1 MAASQMSPQQAAAAA
16 AQANSAARQAVLA
29 NSIEALQLIFTQQNM
44 TPATQSVVNIP
55 PRNVG
60 LIRGFYVHVGFS
72 ATNASGQILTK
83 TNLGPANVLSLVT
96 FNDLSN
102 QQRVN
107 AQGWYLPYLD
117 TARRRNQSF
126 SSELA
131 TGIQAANNAGTQQA
145 LTGATPAAV
154 DLGVVTTVNALS
166 GALGQPPAAFSG
178 TDTPLNL
185 TANFQSLLAT
195 GATATATPIMS
206 CPTIV
211 PASTAI
217 AIDMWYYVPISY
229 TDRDLRG
236 AIYAGVVNSVMNLQ
250 LTFNAQNFVAASNQ
264 DPTLAVFQSNL
275 NPATALATPLWSV
288 EVYQDFL
295 DQLPFSAQGPILPF
309 QDLSWS
315 YLLNTTFFTA
325 MSQGQDYPIPF
336 PNFRNIQ
343 SMHLLYSNGNVV
355 TAPQSGGNDINYL
368 ALQSANYT
376 NIFKVSPAMQAIIG
390 RNILHVDQPK
400 GMYYFDFRRKPLST
414 VQYGNLN
421 LVVNPSLV
429 AGAFTPQFLVGFEQL
444 AQQNQVV
451 GAGSIPGG

>member
-1 MAASQMSPQQAAAAA
+1 MAAQMTQAQAAQAA
-16 AQANSAARQAVLA
+16 AQANAAARQAVLS
-29 NSIEALQLIFTQQNM
+29 NSIEALQLIFTQANM
-44 TPATQSVVNIP
+44 TPATQSVVNVP

-60 LIRGFYVHVGFS
+60 LIRGFYVHVAFS
-72 ATNASGQILTK
+72 ATNPATSVLTK
-83 TNLGPANVLSLVT
+83 TTLGPANLLSLVT

-102 QQRVN
+102 QQRIN

-131 TGIQAANNAGTQQA
+131 TGFQAAQA
-145 LTGATPAAV
+145 IAGATAASV
-154 DLGVVTTVNALS
+154 GIGVVTLANGALS
-166 GALGQPPAAFSG
+166 GATSVSPSQMSG
-178 TDTPLNL
+178 TDTPLGL
-185 TANFQSLLAT
+185 TANFLSPLAT

-206 CPTIV
+206 CPTVV
-211 PASTAI
+211 PVSTAF
-217 AIDMWYYVPISY
+217 AIDFWYYVPISY

-250 LTFNAQNFVAASNQ
+250 LTFNVNNFVAASNA
-264 DPTLAVFQSNL
+264 DPTLSVFQQ
-275 NPATALATPLWSV
+275 TTTGALTFTNPLWSV

-295 DQLPFSAQGPILPF
+295 DQLPFSNQGPILPF
-309 QDLSWS
+309 QDMSWS
-315 YLLNTTFFTA
+315 YLLNTTFFTS

-343 SMHLLYSNGNVV
+343 SMHLVYDNGGVLN
-355 TAPQSGGNDINYL
+355 SGTDINYL

-376 NIFKVSPAMQAIIG
+376 NIFKVSPAMQAILT
-390 RNILHVDQPK
+390 RNILHVDTPK

-421 LVVNPSLV
+421 LVVNPSTV
-429 AGAFTPQFLVGFEQL
+429 GATAGTPQFLVGFEQL

-451 GAGSIPGG
+451 GAGSIAGG

>member
-1 MAASQMSPQQAAAAA
+1 MAASQLSPQQAAAAA

-72 ATNASGQILTK
+72 ATNPSTAALSK
-83 TNLGPANVLSLVT
+83 TNLGPSNLLSLVT

-131 TGIQAANNAGTQQA
+131 TGIQAPNAAGTQQTINGTA
-145 LTGATPAAV
+145 LAV
-154 DLGVVTTVNALS
+154 DLGVVIAAGTPLTGPGVVPS
-166 GALGQPPAAFSG
+166 AFSG

-206 CPTIV
+206 CPTLV
-211 PASTAI
+211 PVSTAF

-250 LTFNAQNFVAASNQ
+250 LTFNSGNFIAASNQ
-264 DPTLAVFQSNL
+264 DPTLAVFQSAGAVPTLTN
-275 NPATALATPLWSV
+275 PLWSV

-343 SMHLLYSNGNVV
+343 SMHLLYDNGSSA

-376 NIFKVSPAMQAIIG
+376 NIFKVSPAMQAIIA
-390 RNILHVDQPK
+390 RNLLHVDMPK

-429 AGAFTPQFLVGFEQL
+429 GSTITPQFLVGFEQL

>member
-1 MAASQMSPQQAAAAA
+1 MAAQQMTAAQAAQAA
-16 AQANSAARQAVLA
+16 AQANAQARAAVLA
-29 NSIEALQLIFTQQNM
+29 NSIEALQLIYTQANI

-60 LIRGFYVHVGFS
+60 LIRGFYVHVAFS
-72 ATNASGQILTK
+72 ATNPSTAVLTK
-83 TNLGPANVLSLVT
+83 TVMGPSNLLSLVT

-102 QQRVN
+102 QQRIN

-131 TGIQAANNAGTQQA
+131 TGIQAANAAGTQQS
-145 LTGATPAAV
+145 LTGAAAAV
-154 DLGVVTTVNALS
+154 GIGVVTSANALS
-166 GALGQPPAAFSG
+166 GAVPFNPAAMSS
-178 TDTPLNL
+178 TDTPLGL
-185 TANFQSLLAT
+185 TASFYSSLAT
-195 GATATATPIMS
+195 GSNTTATPIMS
-206 CPTIV
+206 CPTVV
-211 PASTAI
+211 PVSTAF
-217 AIDMWYYVPISY
+217 AVDMWYYIPISY

-250 LTFNAQNFVAASNQ
+250 CTFNTANLIAGSTS
-264 DPTLAVFQSNL
+264 DPTLSVFQSAGTVPVLTN
-275 NPATALATPLWSV
+275 PLWSI

-295 DQLPFSAQGPILPF
+295 DQLPFSSQGPILPF

-315 YLLNTTFFTA
+315 YLLNTTFFTS
-325 MSQGQDYPIPF
+325 MSAGQDYPIPF

-343 SMHLLYSNGNVV
+343 SMHLVFDNGANLN
-355 TAPQSGGNDINYL
+355 GGTDINYL

-376 NIFKVSPAMQAIIG
+376 NIFKVSPAMQAIIT
-390 RNILHVDQPK
+390 RNVLHVDTPK
-400 GMYYFDFRRKPLST
+400 GMYYFDFRKKPLST

-421 LVVNPSLV
+421 LVVNPATVTSTI
-429 AGAFTPQFLVGFEQL
+429 APPQFLVGFEQL

-451 GAGSIPGG
+451 GAGSIAGG

>member
-1 MAASQMSPQQAAAAA
+1 MAAQMTQAQAAQAA
-16 AQANSAARQAVLA
+16 AQANAAARQAVLA
-29 NSIEALQLIFTQQNM
+29 NSIEALQLIFTQANM
-44 TPATQSVVNIP
+44 TPATQSVVNVP

-60 LIRGFYVHVGFS
+60 LIRGFYVHVALS
-72 ATNASGQILTK
+72 ATNPSTAILTK
-83 TNLGPANVLSLVT
+83 TGLGPSNLLSLVT

-107 AQGWYLPYLD
+107 CQGWYLPYLD

-131 TGIQAANNAGTQQA
+131 TGYQAAQS
-145 LTGATPAAV
+145 LTGAAAAVGIGIVANNNVNSGAVPQNPAA
-154 DLGVVTTVNALS
+154 L
-166 GALGQPPAAFSG
+166 SG
-178 TDTPLNL
+178 TDTPLGL
-185 TANFQSLLAT
+185 TANFLSPLAT
-195 GATATATPIMS
+195 GAFATATPLMS
-206 CPTIV
+206 CPTFV
-211 PASTAI
+211 PVSTAF
-217 AIDMWYYVPISY
+217 AVDMWYYVPVSY

-250 LTFNAQNFVAASNQ
+250 LTFNVNNLIAASTS
-264 DPTLAVFQSNL
+264 DPSLSVFQSASTVPVLTN
-275 NPATALATPLWSV
+275 PLWSI

-295 DQLPFSAQGPILPF
+295 DQLPFSNQGPILPF
-309 QDLSWS
+309 QDMSWS
-315 YLLNTTFFTA
+315 YLLNTTFFTS

-343 SMHLLYSNGNVV
+343 SMHLVYDNGGSLLPG
-355 TAPQSGGNDINYL
+355 TDINYL

-376 NIFKVSPAMQAIIG
+376 NIFKVSPAMQAILT
-390 RNILHVDQPK
+390 RNILHVDTPS

-421 LVVNPSLV
+421 LVVNPASTN
-429 AGAFTPQFLVGFEQL
+429 AGGKGTPQFLVGFEQL

-451 GAGSIPGG
+451 GAGSIAGG